1 MKPNTKANP
10 DSFEAGKSVRN
21 PSTNNP
27 KAKGVSPKSAKLNKS
42 NTHVDVNVHEKMNAK
57 LLKNAH
63 KSSQDFG
70 ALAIALNK
78 TTLSYMDTMTKQ
90 MTTQTEIWND
100 MKESRSEFIKSLE
113 GVRTE
118 FTTSLEGVRA
128 EFSKSIEGME
138 ESIKSIVHDLHDSNG
153 LLAKTLAPIKFDLR
167 DPEGHLARALKESEA
182 RQREERRES
191 ETRQREERRESE
203 ERQRVERKESEERI
217 IQAIEKSEKSMQV
230 EVDKKIHKN
239 NTSLLKIAGVTVFT
253 VVSSLVGYAE
263 WLFFKQ
269 K

>member
-27 KAKGVSPKSAKLNKS
+27 RAKGVSSKSAKLNKS
-42 NTHVDVNVHEKMNAK
+42 STHVDVNVQEKKNAK

-70 ALAIALNK
+70 AYAMALNK
-78 TTLSYMDTMTKQ
+78 TTLSYIDSIEKHMTE
-90 MTTQTEIWND
+90 QTEIWKD
-100 MKESRSEFIKSLE
+100 MKESRSEFAKSLE

-118 FTTSLEGVRA
+118 FNSSLEGVRM
-128 EFSKSIEGME
+128 EFTKSLEGME
-138 ESIKSIVHDLHDSNG
+138 ESIKSIMHDLHDSDG
-153 LLAKTLAPIKFDLR
+153 LLVKSLAPIKFDLR
-167 DPEGHLARALKESEA
+167 DPEGHLAKVLKESEA
-182 RQREERRES
+182 
-191 ETRQREERRESE
+191 RQREERRESE

-217 IQAIEKSEKSMQV
+217 IQAIEKSEKNMQM

>member
-27 KAKGVSPKSAKLNKS
+27 RAKGVSSKSAKLNKS
-42 NTHVDVNVHEKMNAK
+42 NTHVGVNVQENKNAK

-70 ALAIALNK
+70 AYAIALNN
-78 TTLSYMDTMTKQ
+78 TTLSYMDTIAKQ
-90 MTTQTEIWND
+90 MTAQTEILKG
-100 MKESRSEFIKSLE
+100 MMESGSEFTKSLE
-113 GVRTE
+113 GVRSE
-118 FTTSLEGVRA
+118 FNTSLEGVRM
-128 EFSKSIEGME
+128 EFTKSIEGME
-138 ESIKSIVHDLHDSNG
+138 ESIKSIVHDLHDSDG

-191 ETRQREERRESE
+191 EARLL
-203 ERQRVERKESEERI
+203 VGIKESEERI
-217 IQAIEKSEKSMQV
+217 IQTIEKSEKNMQM

-269 K
+269 R